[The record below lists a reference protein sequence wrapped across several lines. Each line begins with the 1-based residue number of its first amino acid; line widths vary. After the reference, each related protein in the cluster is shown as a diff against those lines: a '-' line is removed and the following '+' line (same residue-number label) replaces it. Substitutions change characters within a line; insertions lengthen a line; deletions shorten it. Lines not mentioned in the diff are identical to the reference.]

1 MNIKEKKSVAIIG
14 GGSWATALA
23 KIISCNV
30 EHFNWFIFEQ
40 EIIDHIKKH
49 KHNPSYISSV
59 EFDPSKITFFNNI
72 KEAIESSDIIIFVVP
87 SAYVKG
93 LMGNTDIDFTGR
105 FFINAVKGIVPD
117 DNVTVTQYFQ
127 EQFSIPYSHV
137 GVISGPCHAEEVAME
152 RLSYLTVAAEFEEDA
167 QYIASLIKTPFIHTV
182 LSDDMYGIEFGAVL
196 KNIYALGAG
205 IFHGLGY
212 GDNFQA
218 VYVSNAI
225 REMERFLG
233 KVFEKERHLFHS
245 VYLGDLLVTAYS
257 QFSRN
262 RTFGNMIGKGYTVK
276 STMLEMN
283 MVAEGYFASKCIYE
297 INQKYKVKMPIAD
310 AVYRMLYEKIAPTIE
325 AKLLTEKL
333 K

>member
-1 MNIKEKKSVAIIG
+1 MQTHSVSIIG

-23 KIISCNV
+23 KIISNNV
-30 EHFNWFIFEQ
+30 QDFHWYIYEQ

-49 KHNPSYISSV
+49 KHNPTYISSV
-59 EFDPSKITFFNNI
+59 EFNPSKIKFHNNV
-72 KEAIESSDIIIFVVP
+72 KEAIESSEIIIFVVP
-87 SAYVKG
+87 SAFVKG
-93 LMGNTDIDFTGR
+93 LLGNEDIDFSGR
-105 FFINAVKGIVPD
+105 FFVNAVKGLIPE
-117 DNVTVTQYFQ
+117 DNVTVTEYFQ

-137 GVISGPCHAEEVAME
+137 GVISGPCHAEEVALE
-152 RLSYLTVAAEFEEDA
+152 RLSYLTVATEFKEDA
-167 QYIASLIKTPFIHTV
+167 QRIAELIKSPFIHTV
-182 LSDDMYGIEFGAVL
+182 LSDDMYGIEFGTVL

-205 IFHGLGY
+205 ICHGLGY

-233 KVFEKERHLFHS
+233 KLFERERHLFHS

-262 RTFGNMIGKGYTVK
+262 RTFGNMIGKGYSVQ
-276 STMLEMN
+276 SAMMELN
-283 MVAEGYFASKCIYE
+283 MVAEGYYACKSINE
-297 INQKYKVKMPIAD
+297 INLKYKVAMPIAE
-310 AVYRMLYEKIAPTIE
+310 AVFNILYEKAIPLNEMKAM
-325 AKLLTEKL
+325 AEKL

>member
-93 LMGNTDIDFTGR
+93 LMGATDIDFTGR